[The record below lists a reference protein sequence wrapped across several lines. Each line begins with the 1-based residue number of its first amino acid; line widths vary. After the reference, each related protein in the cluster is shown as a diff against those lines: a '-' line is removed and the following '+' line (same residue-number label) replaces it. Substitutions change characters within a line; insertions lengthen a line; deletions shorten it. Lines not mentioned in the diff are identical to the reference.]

1 MAQPPRL
8 VVPQQTNVA
17 KGSVHPGLVPVHD
30 GRTGRLS
37 YYVPTEASDDSA
49 VIGED
54 LGPYTTFG
62 VKQDSAGASEEQ
74 TYYVGSDGVY
84 HP

>member
-8 VVPQQTNVA
+8 AVLQQTNVA
-17 KGSVHPGLVPVHD
+17 KGFIHPGLVPVHD
-30 GRTGRLS
+30 RSTGRL
-37 YYVPTEASDDSA
+37 YNVQADALDDSA
-49 VIGED
+49 IIGED
-54 LGPYTTFG
+54 LGPNTTFG